1 VNESTPHH
9 VEENFFPDDSG
20 GEPPRWRRPF
30 TWVTLVAIGWV
41 LYELTARPALGSVA
55 VCIKFG
61 WEDFRTALWLRRRDP
76 YPLRGRACFWL
87 HLASGLFRIASVAGL
102 MSIAFI
108 ALGHTFP
115 ARGLA
120 AWRDLLRVLCWT
132 ALTTFAG
139 MSCSAL
145 SIGCAAVLAW
155 RAGIKLWLGNETHRA
170 RQRGVWPPYHSN
182 HPMVNHYGSL
192 LVIVFA
198 SMAIPL
204 FLIVFIAFVL
214 LVVNKNPNLLNGV
227 LALLAFFLVVV
238 GGPIVLLWSRD
249 LFYNRLAA
257 KQPGECWDCGDK
269 SSPETESMAEM
280 PINSV
285 K

>member
-76 YPLRGRACFWL
+76 YLLRGRACFWL

-115 ARGLA
+115 ARPGGVERFA
-120 AWRDLLRVLCWT
+120 SRSLLDGVDDVRRHELFGPVDRMRCC
-132 ALTTFAG
+132 AG
-139 MSCSAL
+139 VA
-145 SIGCAAVLAW
+145 GRYQTLAW
-155 RAGIKLWLGNETHRA
+155 
-170 RQRGVWPPYHSN
+170 Q
-182 HPMVNHYGSL
+182 
-192 LVIVFA
+192 
-198 SMAIPL
+198 
-204 FLIVFIAFVL
+204 
-214 LVVNKNPNLLNGV
+214 
-227 LALLAFFLVVV
+227 
-238 GGPIVLLWSRD
+238 
-249 LFYNRLAA
+249 
-257 KQPGECWDCGDK
+257 
-269 SSPETESMAEM
+269 
-280 PINSV
+280 
-285 K
+285 